1 ALQDWRRNQL
11 LSTVGDDDMFG
22 PQLIMTDDV
31 LDRLVVLAHF
41 QQVLDLASIHAQVS
55 WRYTDRW
62 GAEILEIIEKHFPPI
77 NAGSSRPA
85 LQPVENMPGPSAV
98 QGSSA
103 LQSTPRSNGPKPPRA
118 RRCSACGS
126 NTHIGMS
133 LYCNSH

>member
-1 ALQDWRRNQL
+1 QDWRRNQL

-31 LDRLVVLAHF
+31 LERLVELAHF
-41 QQVLDLASIHAQVS
+41 EQVSDLASIHAQVS

-62 GAEILEIIEKHFPPI
+62 GAEILDIIEKHIPPV
-77 NAGSSRPA
+77 NAGLSRPA
-85 LQPVENMPGPSAV
+85 LQPAGNLPRPSTV
-98 QGSSA
+98 QRSSVA
-103 LQSTPRSNGPKPPRA
+103 QSTPSSNDPKLPHA

-133 LYCNSH
+133 LFC